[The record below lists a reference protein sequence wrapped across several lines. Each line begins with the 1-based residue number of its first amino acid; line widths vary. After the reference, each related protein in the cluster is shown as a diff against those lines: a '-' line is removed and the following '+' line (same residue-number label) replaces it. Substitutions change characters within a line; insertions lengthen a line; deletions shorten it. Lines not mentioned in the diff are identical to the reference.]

1 MSRGAMPQPGA
12 WPGAGCAE
20 KSAREAGAAPREG
33 GKAAAG
39 GQPRAAVRCP
49 AEHEEDMYRDA
60 DEIEKEKELLTHER
74 ELSEARLSVAPEMDI
89 MDYCKKE
96 WRGNTQK
103 ATCMKKGYEEV
114 SQKFT
119 SIRRVRGDNYCALR
133 ATLFQ
138 AMSQPAALPSWLQ
151 DPELTL
157 VRCCCRSSEHNIS
170 KETRALNDTLD
181 QMDFT
186 DIYITLHPNSA
197 EYTFFSS
204 AHGTFSRID
213 HILGHRSG
221 LNRYQKIGIVP
232 CIFSD
237 HNALK
242 LELNHNKK
250 FGRTSNTWRL
260 RTILLKDERVNQEIK
275 EELKRFMETNE
286 NEDTTIQNLWD
297 AAKAALRGKYI
308 TIQASIQKLER
319 TQIQKLT
326 LHIKELGKKQQI
338 DATPS
343 RRRELIKIQ
352 AELNEIETRRTVEQI
367 NRTRSWFFERIN
379 KIHKPLASLI
389 KKKREKTQINKIMNE
404 KGEITTNTK
413 EIQTILKTYYEQPY
427 ANKLG
432 NLEEMDAFLESH
444 KLPKLEQEE
453 IENLNRPKSREE
465 IEAVIRNL
473 PRHKNPGP
481 DGFPGEFYQMFKE
494 ETIPILLKLFGN
506 IERDGVLPNSFYE
519 ASITLIPKPD
529 KDPTIKENYRPISLM
544 NMDAKILNKILA
556 NRIQQHIKKSIHH
569 DQVGFIP
576 GTQGWFNTRKTI
588 NVIHHISKRKT
599 KNHMILSLDAEKAF
613 DKIQHPFLIKTLQSV
628 GIEGTFLNILKAIYE
643 KPTANIILSGEAL
656 GAFPLRSGTR
666 QGCPLSPLLFNI
678 VLEVFASAIR
688 QQKDIQIGKEEVKLS
703 LFTDDMILYIENPKA
718 STPRLLELIQQ
729 FGSVAGYKIN
739 AQKSVAFL
747 YTHNETE
754 EREIKESIP
763 FTIAPKSIRY
773 LGINLTKEVKDLYPK
788 NYRTLLKDIEED
800 TELEKSSML
809 MDWQN

>member
-1 MSRGAMPQPGA
+1 MMTLNSYLSIVTLNVNGLNDPIKRRRVSDWIKKQDPSICCLQETHFRQKDTYSLKIKGWRTIYHSNGPQKK
-12 WPGAGCAE
+12 AGVAILISDKLKFTPKTVVRDE
-20 KSAREAGAAPREG
+20 EGHYIILKGSIQQEDLTILNIYAPNVGAA
-33 GKAAAG
+33 KYIN
-39 GQPRAAVRCP
+39 Q
-49 AEHEEDMYRDA
+49 
-60 DEIEKEKELLTHER
+60 LLTKVKKYLDNNTLILGDFNLA
-74 ELSEARLSVAPEMDI
+74 LSILD
-89 MDYCKKE
+89 
-96 WRGNTQK
+96 
-103 ATCMKKGYEEV
+103 
-114 SQKFT
+114 
-119 SIRRVRGDNYCALR
+119 
-133 ATLFQ
+133 
-138 AMSQPAALPSWLQ
+138 
-151 DPELTL
+151 
-157 VRCCCRSSEHNIS
+157 RSSKQNIS

-186 DIYITLHPNSA
+186 DIYRTLHPNST

-213 HILGHRSG
+213 HILGHKSG

-260 RTILLKDERVNQEIK
+260 RTILLKDKRVNQEIK

-286 NEDTTIQNLWD
+286 NEDTTVQNLWD
-297 AAKAALRGKYI
+297 AAKAVLRGKYI
-308 TIQASIQKLER
+308 AIQASIQKLER

-326 LHIKELGKKQQI
+326 LHIKELEKKQQI
-338 DATPS
+338 DPTPK
-343 RRRELIKIQ
+343 RRRELIKIR

-379 KIHKPLASLI
+379 KIDKPLASLI

-413 EIQTILKTYYEQPY
+413 EIQTILKTYYEQLY

-453 IENLNRPKSREE
+453 IENLNRPITREE
-465 IEAVIRNL
+465 IEAVIKNL
-473 PRHKNPGP
+473 PRHKSPGP
-481 DGFPGEFYQMFKE
+481 DGFPGEFYQTFKE
-494 ETIPILLKLFGN
+494 EIIPILLKLFGK

-529 KDPTIKENYRPISLM
+529 KDPAKKENYRPISLM

-556 NRIQQHIKKSIHH
+556 NRIQQYIKKIIHH

-628 GIEGTFLNILKAIYE
+628 GIEGTFLDILKAIYE
-643 KPTANIILSGEAL
+643 KPTANIILNGEAL
-656 GAFPLRSGTR
+656 GAFPLRST
-666 QGCPLSPLLFNI
+666 S
-678 VLEVFASAIR
+678 
-688 QQKDIQIGKEEVKLS
+688 
-703 LFTDDMILYIENPKA
+703 IL
-718 STPRLLELIQQ
+718 
-729 FGSVAGYKIN
+729 
-739 AQKSVAFL
+739 
-747 YTHNETE
+747 
-754 EREIKESIP
+754 
-763 FTIAPKSIRY
+763 
-773 LGINLTKEVKDLYPK
+773 
-788 NYRTLLKDIEED
+788 
-800 TELEKSSML
+800 
-809 MDWQN
+809 